1 MTPDPELLVIAA
13 TALVEIVAGV
23 ALVLIFL
30 VRPR

>member
-1 MTPDPELLVIAA
+1 MSPDPELLVIAA

-30 VRPR
+30 VRR